1 MEASRANKEQVRFRM
16 SDTDLEPIRK
26 ACEAADL
33 SLSVVIRETL
43 VRHGMAVAIQLAAD
57 RQFEAATAYAVTGKR
72 LRRREIAPTRVTLV
86 ALVSQKFNVSL
97 AVAEKWIKMGRIQVA
112 GAVVDDI
119 NSLAELGDFDSV
131 TKHAAS

>member
-1 MEASRANKEQVRFRM
+1 MEASKANKEQVRFRM

-57 RQFEAATAYAVTGKR
+57 RQFEAAAYAVTGKR